1 VLARKPFYEH
11 SYSFQKLSP
20 NQDLLDNDFFSSK
33 FFSAHSGAPVVLAT
47 LAETNG
53 K

>member
-1 VLARKPFYEH
+1 MDYDAAKSKNIWSANSAGKFGQDQRK
-11 SYSFQKLSP
+11 YS
-20 NQDLLDNDFFSSK
+20 
-33 FFSAHSGAPVVLAT
+33 SAHSGAPVVLAT